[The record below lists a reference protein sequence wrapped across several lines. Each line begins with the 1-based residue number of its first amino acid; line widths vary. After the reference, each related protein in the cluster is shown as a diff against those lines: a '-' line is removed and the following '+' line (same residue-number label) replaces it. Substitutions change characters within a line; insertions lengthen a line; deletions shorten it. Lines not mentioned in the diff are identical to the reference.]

1 MAEAEIR
8 GELEQVRA
16 ALEMMRAEQ
25 EVLRDRDNRV
35 ANKLSE
41 IEANYAYRLT
51 TLEIAY
57 IARDREQGH
66 HVGGAKLRTRDAE
79 KFMPE
84 AWTGEKG
91 ACPFSDL
98 AYEVE
103 NYLSVLDP
111 SGSGKALLE
120 WAAGHK
126 EQITPTDV
134 ADIDLDERFPLAKEL
149 NSALGQVLTKVTKDT
164 AKTMVKRAGPGN
176 GLRAWQNLAR
186 WYRLRSAMDK
196 ATSITMVMNPG
207 QSKDMG
213 ELHRKLEEWEVSV
226 REHESRFDD
235 EVQESVRIAALLS
248 MIPRTVYDQRFKGRS
263 YETYLDLRQEI
274 ANYLSDRRPTIQI
287 KQSAQETT
295 PMDIGEMGEM
305 DPIARIQETLNALVK
320 GKGKGRSAP
329 QGEKQ
334 GSAPPS
340 SKGGV
345 KGDARSTKGGGKG
358 AKGARKELV
367 CYNCGGNG
375 HPARLC
381 PTPQGQGLNKM
392 GERLRREARRKRRS
406 RQRRSLRCSCARCP
420 TPTSRASST
429 C

>member
-1 MAEAEIR
+1 
-8 GELEQVRA
+8 
-16 ALEMMRAEQ
+16 
-25 EVLRDRDNRV
+25 
-35 ANKLSE
+35 
-41 IEANYAYRLT
+41 
-51 TLEIAY
+51 
-57 IARDREQGH
+57 
-66 HVGGAKLRTRDAE
+66 
-79 KFMPE
+79 
-84 AWTGEKG
+84 
-91 ACPFSDL
+91 
-98 AYEVE
+98 
-103 NYLSVLDP
+103 
-111 SGSGKALLE
+111 
-120 WAAGHK
+120 
-126 EQITPTDV
+126 
-134 ADIDLDERFPLAKEL
+134 
-149 NSALGQVLTKVTKDT
+149 
-164 AKTMVKRAGPGN
+164 
-176 GLRAWQNLAR
+176 
-186 WYRLRSAMDK
+186 MDK

-213 ELHRKLEEWEVSV
+213 ELHRKLDELGASV

-248 MIPRTVYDQRFKGRS
+248 MIPRTVCDQRFKGRS